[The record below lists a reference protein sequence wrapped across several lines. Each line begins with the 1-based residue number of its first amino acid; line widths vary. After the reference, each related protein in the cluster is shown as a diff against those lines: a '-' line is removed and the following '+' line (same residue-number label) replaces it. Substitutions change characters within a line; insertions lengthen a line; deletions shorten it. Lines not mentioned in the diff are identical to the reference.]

1 MPRAPVALLAAL
13 LLAGCPAAPQGGA
26 APSTVAQIK
35 ARGKLIVATD
45 AGYVPFEVIEPDGT
59 ITGFDVELV
68 KAVAA
73 DLGVGYE
80 LRNTAWDGIVGE
92 LKTGKVDAIFS
103 GMSITEDRK
112 KAVAF
117 SEPYFWIGQVVVKR
131 KGDARIQSYRDLDA
145 EGMTVA
151 LQQGTTGE
159 FAVERMLPKAT
170 RLRFPK
176 TDAACLAVIQ
186 EKADAVVFDHP
197 YLMQYVAE
205 KAPERL
211 EGIWEPFTKEPIGA
225 AVRQDS
231 LDLKQAIDATLARLE
246 ASGELARLKQR
257 FFGEAAEVGLD
268 ATAAG
273 ASGETAPAAGGQ

>member
-1 MPRAPVALLAAL
+1 MPRVLLALLAAL
-13 LLAGCPAAPQGGA
+13 LLAGCPAPRDGGG
-26 APSTVAQIK
+26 PSTVAAIK
-35 ARGKLIVATD
+35 ARGKLIVATE
-45 AGYVPFEVIEPDGT
+45 AGYVPFEMMEPDGT
-59 ITGFDVELV
+59 ISGFDVELV

-80 LRNTAWDGIVGE
+80 IRNTAWDGIVGE

-103 GMSITEDRK
+103 GMSITEDRQ

-131 KGDARIQSYRDLDA
+131 KGDTRIQSWRDLDA
-145 EGMTVA
+145 EGVTVA

-159 FAVERMLPKAT
+159 FAVERMTPKAT

-176 TDAACLAVIQ
+176 ADAACLAVIQ
-186 EKADAVVFDHP
+186 GKADAVVFDHP

-205 KAPERL
+205 KAPDQL
-211 EGIWEPFTKEPIGA
+211 EGLWEPFTREPIGA
-225 AVRQDS
+225 AVRQGS

-257 FFGEAAEVGLD
+257 FFGEAGEVGLD
-268 ATAAG
+268 AAAAG